1 MRIEEH
7 WNDGFLYY
15 IEFLVKQDNLLKVIR
30 KHIVVYEEMENCE
43 IIKIVE
49 KRFKDVI
56 HVKFVE
62 FYEDVLLIKIWIH
75 REVIDGKIEYLIIAI
90 LPNEVKNRVF
100 RWMCCISNFV
110 YFERGYEV
118 VIILEAS
125 ALV

>member
-62 FYEDVLLIKIWIH
+62 FYEDVLLIK
-75 REVIDGKIEYLIIAI
+75 
-90 LPNEVKNRVF
+90 N
-100 RWMCCISNFV
+100 
-110 YFERGYEV
+110 
-118 VIILEAS
+118 
-125 ALV
+125 

>member
-30 KHIVVYEEMENCE
+30 KHVVVYEEMENCE

-62 FYEDVLLIKIWIH
+62 FYEDVLLIK
-75 REVIDGKIEYLIIAI
+75 
-90 LPNEVKNRVF
+90 N
-100 RWMCCISNFV
+100 
-110 YFERGYEV
+110 
-118 VIILEAS
+118 
-125 ALV
+125 

>member
-62 FYEDVLLIKIWIH
+62 FYEDVLLIKI
-75 REVIDGKIEYLIIAI
+75 
-90 LPNEVKNRVF
+90 
-100 RWMCCISNFV
+100 
-110 YFERGYEV
+110 
-118 VIILEAS
+118 
-125 ALV
+125 

>member
-15 IEFLVKQDNLLKVIR
+15 IEFLVKQDHLLKVIR

-56 HVKFVE
+56 HVKTVE
-62 FYEDVLLIKIWIH
+62 FYEDVLLIK
-75 REVIDGKIEYLIIAI
+75 
-90 LPNEVKNRVF
+90 N
-100 RWMCCISNFV
+100 
-110 YFERGYEV
+110 
-118 VIILEAS
+118 
-125 ALV
+125 

>member
-1 MRIEEH
+1 MMRIEEY

-62 FYEDVLLIKIWIH
+62 FYEDVLLIK
-75 REVIDGKIEYLIIAI
+75 
-90 LPNEVKNRVF
+90 N
-100 RWMCCISNFV
+100 
-110 YFERGYEV
+110 
-118 VIILEAS
+118 
-125 ALV
+125 